1 MSKSRPLRTILSLAF
16 MAIAVPSMVN
26 AQVAVENALSTDLN
40 FRGQGRAGL
49 CYAFSEEQL
58 LKDFTCRTNCENN
71 ASEWKYSIFD
81 IARAHQIYWVKQY
94 NPIKADLSRDL
105 FANGS
110 SFVFPYDKVAVT
122 SVRASRCT
130 LEREIFFLNRS
141 QITNPKRGDEP
152 RDILAD
158 YLIRIYN
165 EFKLGRATQPNIANA
180 DVLGAWNILKS
191 LANESQNEFDFLAK
205 VIDFTKCSDRLPL
218 PKFNVQA
225 RDLADVGQITSLVES
240 ALNRG
245 RSLYVGVCAEVL
257 EKENSGDDPCGRHAV
272 VLRRYNPVKKE
283 ILVIDSAFF
292 SLRPRNTD
300 GSSWI
305 PASIVIE
312 AIAKSGRDVQR
323 ILAETKKQMA
333 EQSQSIDFAGLA
345 KETTIGL
352 KDAIVATKTTD
363 VQKVTLQMLKGFA
376 NQYPNGS
383 RENKTYRQVLAGAQK
398 MVFNNVEDLE
408 QLTPLFEGALKDLL
422 IPSNSIEGITFNGIV
437 WLEPKSQEN
446 KK

>member
-1 MSKSRPLRTILSLAF
+1 MSMNQSFRAILGL
-16 MAIAVPSMVN
+16 MAIVVVPSVIH

-40 FRGQGRAGL
+40 FRGQGRAAL
-49 CYAFSEEQL
+49 CYAFSEEQM
-58 LKDFTCRTNCENN
+58 LKDFTCKANCENN

-81 IARAHQIYWVKQY
+81 IARAHQNYWIKQY

-110 SFVFPYDKVAVT
+110 SFVFPYSKVEIA
-122 SVRASRCT
+122 SVRASKCT
-130 LEREIFFLNRS
+130 LEREVFFLNRS

-158 YLIRIYN
+158 YLVRVYT
-165 EFKLGRATQPNIANA
+165 EFKLGHVTPPNIPNA
-180 DVLGAWNILKS
+180 AILETWNTLRS
-191 LANESQNEFDFLAK
+191 LANESRDEFDFLSK

-218 PKFNVQA
+218 PKFHVQA
-225 RDLADVGQITSLVES
+225 RDLADVGQIT
-240 ALNRG
+240 ALIETNLNQG

-257 EKENSGDDPCGRHAV
+257 EKEKSSDEPCGRHAV
-272 VLRRYNPVKKE
+272 VLRRYNPAKKE
-283 ILVIDSAFF
+283 FLVVDSAFF
-292 SLRPRNTD
+292 SLRPRNAD

-333 EQSQSIDFAGLA
+333 EQSQNIDVAGLA
-345 KETTIGL
+345 KETTVSL
-352 KDAIVATKTTD
+352 KEAIVASKATD
-363 VQKVTLQMLKGFA
+363 IRKMTLHMLSEFA

-383 RENKTYRQVLAGAQK
+383 SENKAYKQVLAGAQK
-398 MVFNNVEDLE
+398 LVFKRLEDLE
-408 QLTPLFEGALKDLL
+408 QLTPLFERALKELL
-422 IPSNSIEGITFNGIV
+422 VPSSAVEGITFNGIV
-437 WLEPKSQEN
+437 WLESEK
-446 KK
+446 